1 MNVLSLIIKIKLR
14 IIKNKIRTFSRHSR
28 LKVAVVTTFAL
39 GFWIGGFFIFYEGF
53 VFVNSFQGLGSLL
66 LERLFHLLFMAL
78 FYMLIFS
85 NIIVAYTTFYR
96 SRETLYLF
104 SLPLNYLSIF
114 SAKLIETFFL
124 SSWAL
129 LFLSGPLMLA
139 YGLVGKVPLSFYPS
153 FLIYFLPFALISAG
167 IGAGITMILVC
178 YFPLK
183 KTRPLIIMAVVL
195 FIAAV
200 SYLANITKF
209 REMDTNETVLIINQI
224 LQHLELC
231 RFPLLPNYWAAEGLL
246 SAAAGQ
252 MGRAMYYFALLLSN
266 ALLFLWI
273 SFLLA
278 DRLYYKG
285 WTQLRGSSRTREYL
299 PGQGLLMKFT
309 SLLSVFKQQLGAMVI
324 KDTKIFWRDPAQWS
338 QFVIFFGL
346 LAVYVANL
354 RNMAYD
360 TVTPYWK
367 NIVSFLNLSATS
379 LTMSTLNTRF
389 VFPQLSLEGNR
400 FWILSLAPVKRSRIL
415 LEKFFTGF
423 IGSLLITE
431 ALIIGSNIM
440 LKVSSLMMWVSII
453 TVLLMNF
460 ALVGLSVGLGAVFPD
475 FKEDNPASIV
485 SGFGGTLVLVLS
497 LFYVGLVMACEAL
510 PFHLYITGGITDYK
524 VFIKFITASGIF
536 TLILSMITCVV
547 PMTLGLKNLEKIEL

>member
-1 MNVLSLIIKIKLR
+1 
-14 IIKNKIRTFSRHSR
+14 
-28 LKVAVVTTFAL
+28 
-39 GFWIGGFFIFYEGF
+39 
-53 VFVNSFQGLGSLL
+53 
-66 LERLFHLLFMAL
+66 
-78 FYMLIFS
+78 
-85 NIIVAYTTFYR
+85 
-96 SRETLYLF
+96 
-104 SLPLNYLSIF
+104 
-114 SAKLIETFFL
+114 
-124 SSWAL
+124 
-129 LFLSGPLMLA
+129 
-139 YGLVGKVPLSFYPS
+139 
-153 FLIYFLPFALISAG
+153 
-167 IGAGITMILVC
+167 
-178 YFPLK
+178 
-183 KTRPLIIMAVVL
+183 
-195 FIAAV
+195 
-200 SYLANITKF
+200 
-209 REMDTNETVLIINQI
+209 
-224 LQHLELC
+224 
-231 RFPLLPNYWAAEGLL
+231 
-246 SAAAGQ
+246 
-252 MGRAMYYFALLLSN
+252 
-266 ALLFLWI
+266 
-273 SFLLA
+273 
-278 DRLYYKG
+278 
-285 WTQLRGSSRTREYL
+285 
-299 PGQGLLMKFT
+299 
-309 SLLSVFKQQLGAMVI
+309 
-324 KDTKIFWRDPAQWS
+324 
-338 QFVIFFGL
+338 
-346 LAVYVANL
+346 
-354 RNMAYD
+354 MAYD

>member
-1 MNVLSLIIKIKLR
+1 
-14 IIKNKIRTFSRHSR
+14 
-28 LKVAVVTTFAL
+28 
-39 GFWIGGFFIFYEGF
+39 
-53 VFVNSFQGLGSLL
+53 
-66 LERLFHLLFMAL
+66 
-78 FYMLIFS
+78 
-85 NIIVAYTTFYR
+85 
-96 SRETLYLF
+96 
-104 SLPLNYLSIF
+104 
-114 SAKLIETFFL
+114 
-124 SSWAL
+124 
-129 LFLSGPLMLA
+129 
-139 YGLVGKVPLSFYPS
+139 
-153 FLIYFLPFALISAG
+153 
-167 IGAGITMILVC
+167 
-178 YFPLK
+178 
-183 KTRPLIIMAVVL
+183 
-195 FIAAV
+195 
-200 SYLANITKF
+200 ITKF